1 MNTTEFKYYTSA
13 AKNINNNKTNKNTKK
28 HTKKTH
34 TQTNKQV
41 NKRTN
46 KQKNTKTVELN
57 NKYHNANVFAP
68 EDCGHAI
75 CVQFTLLSLLPSS
88 NILYF
93 HYN

>member
-13 AKNINNNKTNKNTKK
+13 AKNINNNKTNKNTKS
-28 HTKKTH
+28 
-34 TQTNKQV
+34 TQKNPHTNKQV